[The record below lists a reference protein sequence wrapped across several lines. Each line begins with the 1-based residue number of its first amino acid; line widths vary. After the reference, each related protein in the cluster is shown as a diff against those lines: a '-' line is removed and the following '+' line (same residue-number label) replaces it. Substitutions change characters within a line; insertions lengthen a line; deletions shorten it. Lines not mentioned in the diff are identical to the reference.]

1 MRTEFACGDAHE
13 QWRTMIVLFVP
24 WPKTDEHVALRTLR
38 PFALSPSFPS
48 DQVGEFLRMSGMRV
62 VSAQVHNQATLFGDL
77 EWDGI
82 EIAHLPLEYGARQGQ
97 PAAHACV
104 AVIVSEHM
112 HGNEVARCRTCTI
125 LSRKITVLDH
135 TRAQQSLES
144 TPIGSAATHGLSTRY
159 GRSWRRSRSA
169 CDEFCTL

>member
-82 EIAHLPLEYGARQGQ
+82 EIAHLPLEDGARQGQ
-97 PAAHACV
+97 PAAHA
-104 AVIVSEHM
+104 A
-112 HGNEVARCRTCTI
+112 
-125 LSRKITVLDH
+125 
-135 TRAQQSLES
+135 
-144 TPIGSAATHGLSTRY
+144 
-159 GRSWRRSRSA
+159 RSRRIA
-169 CDEFCTL
+169 GHHTWAAWCIHEAG